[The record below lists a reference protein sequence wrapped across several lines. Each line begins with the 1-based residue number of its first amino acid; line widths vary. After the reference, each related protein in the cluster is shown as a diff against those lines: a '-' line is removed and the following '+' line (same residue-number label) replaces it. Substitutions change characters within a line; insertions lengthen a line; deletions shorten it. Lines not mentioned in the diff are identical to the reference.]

1 MKAYIFPG
9 QGTQFPGMGKDLYD
23 KSPIAKTYFK
33 KANELLG
40 YSISDVMFEGTND
53 DLKKTKYTQPA
64 IFLHSYAL
72 IKALGNDFK
81 PDVVSGHSMGEISA
95 LAAID
100 VIDFDSALKLIN
112 ERSILMQRICES
124 ESTGMAIVVG
134 LYDVIVDNIC
144 RQVDGVVVPANY
156 NTINQVVISGNL
168 KSIEQIKKNIGKTA
182 RVINLKVGGAFHSPY
197 MEPMVEEFKIIIDK
211 IKFNKPICSIYQNV
225 TARPTSN
232 LESIKRNLIYQL
244 TNPIKW
250 RHTILHMLED
260 GVTNFVEVGAGKF
273 LQSLVKKIDRT
284 ANVST
289 IKNTLIN

>member
-250 RHTILHMLED
+250 RHTILHMVED